1 MTEDQQR
8 LSEIINDINDLM
20 GEAIELIPENMVERA
35 KSYWYAH
42 IMCAVSDD
50 HEFLGGSMHH
60 MQDCLDEWMEQEEE
74 DDYIANNPLPNDEDT
89 DLRHE
94 DNFYALMRDEDRD

>member
-8 LSEIINDINDLM
+8 FSEIINSIDDLM
-20 GEAIELIPENMVERA
+20 EEAINIIPENMVARA

-50 HEFLGGSMHH
+50 HEFLGSSLHH

-74 DDYIANNPLPNDEDT
+74 EDDDDDDEENNFIDGYESPSWVRKLKG
-89 DLRHE
+89 
-94 DNFYALMRDEDRD
+94 